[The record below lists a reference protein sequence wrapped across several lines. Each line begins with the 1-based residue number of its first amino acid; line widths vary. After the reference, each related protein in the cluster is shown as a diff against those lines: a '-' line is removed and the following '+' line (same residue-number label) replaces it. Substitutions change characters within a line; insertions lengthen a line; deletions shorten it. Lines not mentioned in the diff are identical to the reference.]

1 MRKDEEVH
9 RVRKERKKE
18 NSPRAFRACKI
29 PAAMTSHLIMPP
41 EDRERETQTEMQSVC
56 VCVCACECVRE
67 REVL

>member
-41 EDRERETQTEMQSVC
+41 EDRERDADRDAKCVC
-56 VCVCACECVRE
+56 VCVRVSA
-67 REVL
+67 